1 MTEERGTA
9 MLQVMV
15 RSAGLHPLALTT
27 GEQLVFG
34 RAPHGDARRPGR
46 YTVAIP
52 GCAPHV
58 SRVLA
63 DLVIE
68 NTGARIT
75 WRGVNEAMLSSL
87 FDAPGGARRV
97 TLVRGMT
104 TALDDG
110 KNELVVFTG
119 RRSSG
124 QTTDLTLTFV
134 VSGGARSGEL
144 TELPPR
150 GAPHAPA
157 VTEEAPQTL
166 DRYSKVW
173 YVALALAEPLLSGAD
188 DEQRVPTYQE
198 IYRRVSHWRG
208 GQAWNLADARRV
220 DDAIKKISK
229 IAFGETHDPYAAL
242 RDGKLFNARFAVARR
257 TAQRRLVTAE
267 DLDEVERAT
276 RKRSSG

>member
-1 MTEERGTA
+1 MR
-9 MLQVMV
+9 
-15 RSAGLHPLALTT
+15 
-27 GEQLVFG
+27 
-34 RAPHGDARRPGR
+34 
-46 YTVAIP
+46 
-52 GCAPHV
+52 PHV

-63 DLVIE
+63 DLVVE
-68 NTGARIT
+68 DTGARIT

-150 GAPHAPA
+150 APRTRPRSPRRHRRRWTATPRSGTSRWRWPSHCCPAPTTSSA
-157 VTEEAPQTL
+157 
-166 DRYSKVW
+166 S
-173 YVALALAEPLLSGAD
+173 
-188 DEQRVPTYQE
+188 
-198 IYRRVSHWRG
+198 
-208 GQAWNLADARRV
+208 
-220 DDAIKKISK
+220 
-229 IAFGETHDPYAAL
+229 
-242 RDGKLFNARFAVARR
+242 RR
-257 TAQRRLVTAE
+257 TRRST
-267 DLDEVERAT
+267 
-276 RKRSSG
+276 GG